1 MSNKKKIVS
10 KPTIENSSY
19 LYSGDSNKVLLS
31 WIYEKENNTILP
43 VSLTGRKNIKE
54 LSEKYHNSSCK
65 SSSKLEFIEDIL
77 FMFLMVS
84 FFSSYIIPFVIFTLS
99 TEKLELL
106 LPNNDIVSFIIK
118 SIIFL
123 FTLLVSLFGSLS
135 SIIIWLYLGDRVKE
149 NKYNLDKNDREKI
162 SQNNFL
168 LISQELPQSLIENAE
183 NINKHINKIFSFN
196 DNIIEHVDMT
206 DLQYHYDDYMRLLTF
221 VVTNHESISDE
232 LLEKYLDGVDEK
244 SKKVMTLV
252 EDTIKLEEEYTQELE
267 KIRKDKEKLKQEMLD
282 DDALRAYYVE

>member
-1 MSNKKKIVS
+1 M
-10 KPTIENSSY
+10 
-19 LYSGDSNKVLLS
+19 
-31 WIYEKENNTILP
+31 
-43 VSLTGRKNIKE
+43 
-54 LSEKYHNSSCK
+54 
-65 SSSKLEFIEDIL
+65 
-77 FMFLMVS
+77 
-84 FFSSYIIPFVIFTLS
+84 S

-123 FTLLVSLFGSLS
+123 FTLLVSLFGSIS

-196 DNIIEHVDMT
+196 DNIIENVDMT

-232 LLEKYLDGVDEK
+232 LLEKYLDGIDEK